1 MKKNNL
7 EFNNTKIAFNYK
19 SNFDLKRAYFL
30 FKLLS
35 LGYISKFGR
44 KLLKTLVWMNFPID
58 SLIKK
63 TVYAQ
68 FCGGTDILDCVEGI
82 NNLKKNNVYSILDY
96 SIEGSVNENDFE
108 NSINKCLKIL
118 EECKSKNLSKFIVF
132 KPSAVG
138 RFELYEKITSNNVL
152 SEIELKEWSK
162 VEIRFNKICLEA
174 SKKDI
179 MVLVDAE
186 ESWIQTA
193 IDKLVTKMM
202 NIYNSEK
209 AVVFNTIQAYRKDRF
224 DYLTKLHNDLN
235 GSVKI
240 GVKLVRG
247 AYMEKERKRANKY
260 NYISPICENKEQTDE
275 LFNNSLRF
283 IIENINDFGLFVGS
297 HNEKSN
303 ILATELLRKYK
314 IESNDQRIW
323 FSQLYG
329 MSDNISFT
337 LANSGYNV
345 AKYLPFG
352 PVHEVMPYLMR
363 RLDENSSIS
372 SHTNR
377 ELQLIKKELK
387 RRKN

>member
-1 MKKNNL
+1 MKKNYL

-58 SLIKK
+58 SFIKK

-68 FCGGTDILDCVEGI
+68 FCGGTDILDCVEVI
-82 NNLKKNNVYSILDY
+82 NNLKKSNVYSILDY

-138 RFELYEKITSNNVL
+138 RFELYEKITSNSVL

-193 IDKLVTKMM
+193 IDQLVTKMM
-202 NIYNSEK
+202 NIYNREK

-247 AYMEKERKRANKY
+247 AYMEKERKRAKKY
-260 NYISPICENKEQTDE
+260 NYISPICENKQQTDE
-275 LFNNSLRF
+275 VFNKSLIF
-283 IIENINDFGLFVGS
+283 IIKNINDFGLFVGS

-314 IESNDQRIW
+314 IDSNDQRIW

-372 SHTNR
+372 SQTNR

>member
-7 EFNNTKIAFNYK
+7 EFNNTKIAFNYR

-35 LGYISKFGR
+35 LGYMSRFGR

-58 SLIKK
+58 SIIKK

-68 FCGGTDILDCVEGI
+68 FCGGTDIQDCVEVI
-82 NNLKKNNVYSILDY
+82 YSLKKSNVYSILDY
-96 SIEGSVNENDFE
+96 SIEGSVNENDFDD
-108 NSINKCLKIL
+108 SINKCLKIL
-118 EECKSKNLSKFIVF
+118 NECKSKHLSKFIVF

-138 RFELYEKITSNNVL
+138 RFDLYKKITLNKKL
-152 SEIELKEWSK
+152 SENEIIEWSK
-162 VEIRFNKICLEA
+162 VEARFNKICLEA

-193 IDKLVTKMM
+193 IDELVTKMM
-202 NIYNSEK
+202 NIYNSKK

-224 DYLTKLHNDLN
+224 NYLTKLHNDLN
-235 GSVKI
+235 GRVKI

-247 AYMEKERKRANKY
+247 AYMEKERKRAKKY
-260 NYISPICENKEQTDE
+260 NYISPICETKEQTDDA
-275 LFNNSLRF
+275 FNNSLRF
-283 IIENINDFGLFVGS
+283 IIENINDFSLFVGS

-314 IESNDQRIW
+314 IDSNDQRIW

-337 LANSGYNV
+337 LASTGYNV

-352 PVHEVMPYLMR
+352 PVREVMPYLMR

-372 SHTNR
+372 SQTNR
-377 ELQLIKKELK
+377 ELQLIKKELR

>member
-7 EFNNTKIAFNYK
+7 EFNNTKISFNYK

-35 LGYISKFGR
+35 LGYISKFSR

-58 SLIKK
+58 SLVKK

-68 FCGGTDILDCVEGI
+68 FCGGTDILDCVEVI
-82 NNLKKNNVYSILDY
+82 NNLKKSNVYSILDY

-138 RFELYEKITSNNVL
+138 RFELYEKITSNSVL
-152 SEIELKEWSK
+152 SETESREWSK

-193 IDKLVTKMM
+193 IDELVTKMM

-224 DYLTKLHNDLN
+224 DYLTKLHKDLKD
-235 GSVKI
+235 SVKI

-247 AYMEKERKRANKY
+247 AYMEKERKRAKKY
-260 NYISPICENKEQTDE
+260 NYISPICENKQQTDE
-275 LFNNSLRF
+275 VFNNSLSF

-314 IESNDQRIW
+314 INSNDQRIW

-372 SHTNR
+372 SQTNR

>member
-1 MKKNNL
+1 
-7 EFNNTKIAFNYK
+7 
-19 SNFDLKRAYFL
+19 
-30 FKLLS
+30 
-35 LGYISKFGR
+35 
-44 KLLKTLVWMNFPID
+44 MNFPID

-68 FCGGTDILDCVEGI
+68 FCGGTDILDCVEVI
-82 NNLKKNNVYSILDY
+82 NNLKKSNVYSILDY

-138 RFELYEKITSNNVL
+138 RFELYEKITSNSVL
-152 SEIELKEWSK
+152 SENESKEWSK

-193 IDKLVTKMM
+193 IDELVTKMM

-224 DYLTKLHNDLN
+224 DYLTKLHNDLK

-247 AYMEKERKRANKY
+247 AYMEKERKRAKKY
-260 NYISPICENKEQTDE
+260 NYISPICENKQQTDE
-275 LFNNSLRF
+275 VFNNSLSF

-314 IESNDQRIW
+314 IDSNDQRIW

-372 SHTNR
+372 SQTNR

>member
-19 SNFDLKRAYFL
+19 SDLDLKRAYFL

-35 LGYISKFGR
+35 LGIISRIGR

-58 SLIKK
+58 FIIKK
-63 TVYAQ
+63 TIYAQ
-68 FCGGTDILDCVEGI
+68 FCGGTDILDSVGVI
-82 NNLKKNNVYSILDY
+82 NNLKKSNVYSILDY

-108 NSINKCLKIL
+108 DSINKCLKIL
-118 EECKSKNLSKFIVF
+118 EECKSKDLSKFIVF

-138 RFELYEKITSNNVL
+138 RFDLYKKITLNKKL
-152 SEIELKEWSK
+152 SENETIEWSK
-162 VEIRFNKICLEA
+162 VERRFNKICSEA
-174 SKKDI
+174 SKNDI

-193 IDKLVTKMM
+193 IDELVTKMM

-209 AVVFNTIQAYRKDRF
+209 ALVFNTIQAYRRDRF
-224 DYLTKLHNDLN
+224 DYLTKLHNNLN

-247 AYMEKERKRANKY
+247 AYLEKERKRAKKY

-303 ILATELLRKYK
+303 ILAAELLRKHK
-314 IESNDQRIW
+314 IDSNDQRVW

-337 LANSGYNV
+337 LANNGYNV

-352 PVHEVMPYLMR
+352 PVREVMPYLMR

-372 SHTNR
+372 SQTNR